1 MRAAAPHTAPA
12 RMPGVYAQGLCKDAK
27 PAKHTQPFTGE
38 RGQFGMDAEIRTHQ
52 ALHEAKPSECPK
64 GDRDNKSEVNF
75 KNRLFLQSTKFL
87 YRNFYLYFFYP
98 IQCVSV
104 FTANNYHG
112 GENLE
117 EQLSE
122 KELADLK
129 AKELD
134 ILVKF
139 DRMCKENNLRYFIT
153 AGTLLG
159 AVRHKGFIPWDDDID
174 VVMLRKDFN
183 RLNRVCS
190 KALPEGLFLQDK
202 KNDKGYPFHF
212 DKIRLDNTEV
222 IDPFLEGVNMHKGIY
237 IDVFPVDKCPENN
250 KLAQFMFKWVSTTSY
265 ALIAKQNKD
274 FDFDYTKKSAR
285 MLYHFMIKMPR
296 GFVIAMRDFVVGI
309 FNVFCSGK
317 KLCTVSGAHGFPR
330 ETYKSEWFEEK
341 IMLPFES
348 GEYPA
353 PKGYDSLLTN
363 MYGDYMKPPEDD
375 EKSGHFTSVESDK

>member
-1 MRAAAPHTAPA
+1 MLRGGVLAFSVGRDGGCTLERVAGMEMVGATGGASKA
-12 RMPGVYAQGLCKDAK
+12 RMPEMNAQRLCR
-27 PAKHTQPFTGE
+27 TQSSQSVLIGIENP
-38 RGQFGMDAEIRTHQ
+38 HY
-52 ALHEAKPSECPK
+52 L
-64 GDRDNKSEVNF
+64 V
-75 KNRLFLQSTKFL
+75 KNRLFSTICKISLQKFL
-87 YRNFYLYFFYP
+87 SLFFLYP

-174 VVMLRKDFN
+174 VVMLRKDFKK
-183 RLNRVCS
+183 LNGVCK

>member
-1 MRAAAPHTAPA
+1 MSLL
-12 RMPGVYAQGLCKDAK
+12 YAL
-27 PAKHTQPFTGE
+27 
-38 RGQFGMDAEIRTHQ
+38 
-52 ALHEAKPSECPK
+52 
-64 GDRDNKSEVNF
+64 NKIS
-75 KNRLFLQSTKFL
+75 LQKFL
-87 YRNFYLYFFYP
+87 SLFFLYSV
-98 IQCVSV
+98 QCVSV

-174 VVMLRKDFN
+174 VVMLRKDFKK
-183 RLNRVCS
+183 LNGVCK

-353 PKGYDSLLTN
+353 PAGYDSLLTN

>member
-1 MRAAAPHTAPA
+1 MLYAFLHTLQYNS
-12 RMPGVYAQGLCKDAK
+12 VLYCCVLS
-27 PAKHTQPFTGE
+27 E
-38 RGQFGMDAEIRTHQ
+38 AETV
-52 ALHEAKPSECPK
+52 AEKLS
-64 GDRDNKSEVNF
+64 
-75 KNRLFLQSTKFL
+75 
-87 YRNFYLYFFYP
+87 
-98 IQCVSV
+98 
-104 FTANNYHG
+104 
-112 GENLE
+112 E
-117 EQLSE
+117 EQLAQLKNTE
-122 KELADLK
+122 LQILKE
-129 AKELD
+129 
-134 ILVKF
+134 F
-139 DRMCKENNLRYFIT
+139 DKLCKTNGLTYFIT

-174 VVMLRKDFN
+174 VVMLRKDFKK
-183 RLNRVCS
+183 LNGVCK

-222 IDPFLEGVNMHKGIY
+222 VDPFLEGVNMHKGIY

-274 FDFDYTKKSAR
+274 FDFDYTKKSAH

-363 MYGDYMKPPEDD
+363 MYGDYMKPPDDD